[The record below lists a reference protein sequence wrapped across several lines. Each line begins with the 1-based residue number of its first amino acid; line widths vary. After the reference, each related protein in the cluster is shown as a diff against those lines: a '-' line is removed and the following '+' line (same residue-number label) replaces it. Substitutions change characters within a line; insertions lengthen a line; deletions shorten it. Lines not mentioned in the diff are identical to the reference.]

1 VVLVVAVFRTG
12 ADLAALVDRDVLA
25 DRVVLAAFGAVGLA
39 PAVVFAAAARVAA
52 GLVVACFAAAIVVLL
67 LPPSRV
73 FAGLVLVR
81 FDLDVL
87 PTTTNFAV
95 SGISRRMSLAVAFP
109 AGIFRVPR
117 LIALTDAV
125 EGPLGFGRRVVGTE
139 PVLRR
144 TFVGLGLDPLMGK
157 APVVPISTAVAHDI
171 TVHRK

>member
-1 VVLVVAVFRTG
+1 LEGEVCEAVVLVVAVFRAG

-25 DRVVLAAFGAVGLA
+25 ALDAVRL
-39 PAVVFAAAARVAA
+39 AAAARVAA

-81 FDLDVL
+81 FDLDLL
-87 PTTTNFAV
+87 PTTTDFAV
-95 SGISRRMSLAVAFP
+95 SGISRRRSLAVAFP
-109 AGIFRVPR
+109 SGIFRVPR

-125 EGPLGFGRRVVGTE
+125 EGSLGFGGRVVGTE
-139 PVLRR
+139 SILGR
-144 TFVGLGLDPLMGK
+144 TFVGLGLNPLMGK